1 MILTKQEKSEIVQQ
15 HIKNLSFNKYNTD
28 LSIIEE
34 NAAAFP
40 NKQIIDSLESQL
52 SDLNSKIAAL
62 TTELDSLES

>member
-1 MILTKQEKSEIVQQ
+1 MTLTKQEKAEIVQQ

-34 NAAAFP
+34 NAAALP
-40 NKQIIDSLESQL
+40 NKSIIDSLESQL

-62 TTELDSLES
+62 TTELDSLEA